1 MTEAELSTL
10 RENVRSYMD
19 ERRYRHTLGVE
30 KEMRR
35 LASLLAPDLLYDA
48 AVAGLLHDITKCLPL
63 EEQLSY
69 CTANGLAVDEDE
81 RLAPALLHAKTGAHY
96 AKTHFSDLANHA
108 VCDAILRHTTAHP
121 PLSLLG
127 ALLFVADF
135 TEEWRDYPDCVALR
149 ELLYSTSLEG
159 DAGMKHFKTVV
170 LKALD
175 LSLSELLEDGR
186 PIAMKTVEARNAL
199 LQGKLLF

>member
-1 MTEAELSTL
+1 MTDATLSML
-10 RENVRSYMD
+10 RESMRSYMD

-30 KEMRR
+30 KEMCK
-35 LASLLAPDLLYDA
+35 LATFLAPDLLYDA
-48 AVAGLLHDITKCLPL
+48 AVAGLLHDVTKRLPL
-63 EEQLSY
+63 EEQLAY
-69 CTANGLAVDEDE
+69 CAENGLDVDEDE

-96 AKTHFSDLANHA
+96 AKTHFADLANHA

-127 ALLFVADF
+127 AMLFVADF
-135 TEEWRDYPDCVALR
+135 TEEGRDYPDCVALR
-149 ELLYSTSLEG
+149 ELLYSKSLEG
-159 DAGMKHFKTVV
+159 DVGMKHFKAVV

-175 LSLSELLEDGR
+175 LSLSELLEDER
-186 PIAMKTVEARNAL
+186 PIALKTVEARNAL